1 MLCYIENTKGDAN
14 VSNGDVFVF
23 SPPQSERESID
34 QIIKITKLI
43 KAVNYRDL
51 TPDEDRIF
59 RWMRS
64 CLSLEE
70 ATIRVE
76 IKDYLPLTEVK
87 NTAFI
92 SSWKEIPD
100 SRFVIDR
107 PTRGSSTGVD
117 TVTATSPLSVIEF
130 LQARARLLAERL
142 LDGRI
147 LSGPYHP
154 DNEVVITLPKDEGHR
169 VGLKQL
175 AMIVRVKASQL
186 DEVLC
191 ELRDFEYQGTFAS
204 RKQSFTLAKFVA
216 QATKQANVDGV
227 VRSYDVKSVDIQ
239 FPDRTASI
247 AFVKKLD
254 EVSNGSLKIMPLTR
268 CVIRVASY
276 TAAEAV
282 KLLNKTEEPKQ

>member
-1 MLCYIENTKGDAN
+1 MLCYIESKKGDPL
-14 VSNGDVFVF
+14 VSEGEAFVF
-23 SPPQSERESID
+23 SPPQSERESVD
-34 QIIKITKLI
+34 QIIKITELI
-43 KAVNYRDL
+43 KAINRLNMV
-51 TPDEDRIF
+51 PDEDRVSQ
-59 RWMRS
+59 WMRS
-64 CLSLEE
+64 SLSLEE

-76 IKDYLPLTEVK
+76 VKDYSSSVEVK

-92 SSWKEIPD
+92 ASWKEVPD
-100 SRFVIDR
+100 SRFTIDR
-107 PTRGSSTGVD
+107 PSRGGSLGVD
-117 TVTATSPLSVIEF
+117 TISATSTLSVIEV
-130 LQARARLLAERL
+130 LQARARLLAEHL

-147 LSGPYHP
+147 LAEPYHP
-154 DNEVVITLPKDEGHR
+154 DNEVVITLPKDKGHR

-204 RKQSFTLAKFVA
+204 RKQSFTLAKFVT
-216 QATKQANVDGV
+216 QAAKQANVDGV

-239 FPDRTASI
+239 FPDRSSSI

-254 EVSNGSLKIMPLTR
+254 EVSSESLKVTPLTR

-282 KLLNKTEEPKQ
+282 KLFNKTEASE

>member
-1 MLCYIENTKGDAN
+1 MLCYIESTKGDAEAIR
-14 VSNGDVFVF
+14 SGFLVFH
-23 SPPQSERESID
+23 PPQSESASID
-34 QIIKITKLI
+34 QIIKITELI
-43 KAVNYRDL
+43 KAINRLNMV
-51 TPDEDRIF
+51 PDEDRVSG
-59 RWMRS
+59 WMRS
-64 CLSLEE
+64 GLSLEE
-70 ATIRVE
+70 ATIHVD
-76 IKDYLPLTEVK
+76 IKDYASSVEVK

-92 SSWKEIPD
+92 ASWKEVPD
-100 SRFVIDR
+100 SRFKIAR
-107 PTRGSSTGVD
+107 PSRGGSLGVD
-117 TVTATSPLSVIEF
+117 TTSASSTLSVIEV

-147 LSGPYHP
+147 LAGPCHP

-175 AMIVRVKASQL
+175 SMIVRVKASQL

-204 RKQSFTLAKFVA
+204 RKQSFTMAKLVA
-216 QATKQANVDGV
+216 QAAKHADVDGV

-239 FPDRTASI
+239 FPDRSSSI

-254 EVSNGSLKIMPLTR
+254 EVSSGSLKVTPLTR

-282 KLLNKTEEPKQ
+282 KLFNKTKESK

>member
-1 MLCYIENTKGDAN
+1 MLCYIESTKGDAEAIR
-14 VSNGDVFVF
+14 SGLLTFL
-23 SPPQSERESID
+23 PPQSERESIE
-34 QIIKITKLI
+34 QVIKITELI
-43 KAVNYRDL
+43 KAINRLNMV
-51 TPDEDRIF
+51 PDEDRVS

-64 CLSLEE
+64 GLSLEE
-70 ATIRVE
+70 ATIRVD
-76 IKDYLPLTEVK
+76 IKDYASSMEVK

-92 SSWKEIPD
+92 SSWREIPD
-100 SRFVIDR
+100 SRFTIER
-107 PTRGSSTGVD
+107 PSRGSSLGVD
-117 TVTATSPLSVIEF
+117 TISATSTLSVVEL
-130 LQARARLLAERL
+130 LQARARLLAKRL

-147 LSGPYHP
+147 LAGPYHP

-204 RKQSFTLAKFVA
+204 RKQSLTLAKFVT
-216 QATKQANVDGV
+216 QAAEQANVDGV
-227 VRSYDVKSVDIQ
+227 VRSYDVRSVDIQ
-239 FPDRTASI
+239 FPDRVASI

-254 EVSNGSLKIMPLTR
+254 EVSNGSLKTMPLTR

-282 KLLNKTEEPKQ
+282 KLLNKTEESK

>member
-1 MLCYIENTKGDAN
+1 MLCYIESTKGDSK
-14 VSNGDVFVF
+14 VSEGDVFVF
-23 SPPQSERESID
+23 SPPQYERESIE
-34 QIIKITKLI
+34 QIIKITELI
-43 KAVNYRDL
+43 KSINRLNMV
-51 TPDEDRIF
+51 PDEDRVS
-59 RWMRS
+59 RWMLS
-64 CLSLEE
+64 GLSLEE
-70 ATIRVE
+70 ATIHVD
-76 IKDYLPLTEVK
+76 IKDYVSSVEVK

-92 SSWKEIPD
+92 ASWKEIPD
-100 SRFVIDR
+100 SRFTIAR
-107 PTRGSSTGVD
+107 PTRGSLIGVD
-117 TVTATSPLSVIEF
+117 TISATSTLSVVEL

-147 LSGPYHP
+147 LAGPYHP

-186 DEVLC
+186 DKVLC

-216 QATKQANVDGV
+216 QATKQANIDGV
-227 VRSYDVKSVDIQ
+227 VRSYDVRSVDIQ
-239 FPDRTASI
+239 FPDQTASI

-254 EVSNGSLKIMPLTR
+254 EVSSGSLKVTPLTR
-268 CVIRVASY
+268 CVIRVTSY

-282 KLLNKTEEPKQ
+282 KLFNQTEESK

>member
-1 MLCYIENTKGDAN
+1 MLCYIESTKGDAEAIR
-14 VSNGDVFVF
+14 SGFLVFP
-23 SPPQSERESID
+23 PPQSERGSVD
-34 QIIKITKLI
+34 QIIKITELI
-43 KAVNYRDL
+43 KSINRLNMV
-51 TPDEDRIF
+51 PDEDRVSW
-59 RWMRS
+59 WMRS
-64 CLSLEE
+64 GLSLEE
-70 ATIRVE
+70 ATIRVD
-76 IKDYLPLTEVK
+76 IQDYASSVEVK

-92 SSWKEIPD
+92 ASWKEVPD
-100 SRFVIDR
+100 SRFTIAR
-107 PTRGSSTGVD
+107 PSRGGSLGVD
-117 TVTATSPLSVIEF
+117 VISATSTLSVIEV

-147 LSGPYHP
+147 LAGPYHP
-154 DNEVVITLPKDEGHR
+154 DNEVVITLPKDKGHR

-204 RKQSFTLAKFVA
+204 RKQSLTLAKFVT
-216 QATKQANVDGV
+216 QAAKQANVDGV

-239 FPDRTASI
+239 FPDRTASV

-254 EVSNGSLKIMPLTR
+254 EVSSGSLKIMPLTR

-276 TAAEAV
+276 TAAEVV
-282 KLLNKTEEPKQ
+282 KLFNKTEESE

>member
-1 MLCYIENTKGDAN
+1 MLCYIESTKGDSK
-14 VSNGDVFVF
+14 VSEGDVFVF
-23 SPPQSERESID
+23 SPPQYERESIE
-34 QIIKITKLI
+34 QIIKITELI
-43 KAVNYRDL
+43 KSINRLNMV
-51 TPDEDRIF
+51 PDEDRVS
-59 RWMRS
+59 RWMLS
-64 CLSLEE
+64 GLSLEE
-70 ATIRVE
+70 ATIRVD
-76 IKDYLPLTEVK
+76 IKDYVSSVEVK

-92 SSWKEIPD
+92 ASWKEIPD
-100 SRFVIDR
+100 SRFTIAR
-107 PTRGSSTGVD
+107 PTRGSLIGVD
-117 TVTATSPLSVIEF
+117 TISTTSTLSVVEL

-147 LSGPYHP
+147 LAGPYHP

-216 QATKQANVDGV
+216 QAAKQANIDGV

-239 FPDRTASI
+239 FPDQTASI

-254 EVSNGSLKIMPLTR
+254 EVSSGSLKVTPLTR
-268 CVIRVASY
+268 CAIRVASY

-282 KLLNKTEEPKQ
+282 KLFSKAEESK

>member
-1 MLCYIENTKGDAN
+1 MLCYIENTKGDAEAIR
-14 VSNGDVFVF
+14 SGFLTF
-23 SPPQSERESID
+23 LPPQSERESVE
-34 QIIKITKLI
+34 QIIKITELI
-43 KAVNYRDL
+43 KAINRLNMV
-51 TPDEDRIF
+51 PDEDRVS
-59 RWMRS
+59 RWMLS
-64 CLSLEE
+64 GLSLEE
-70 ATIRVE
+70 ATIRVD
-76 IKDYLPLTEVK
+76 IKDYASSMEVK

-92 SSWKEIPD
+92 SSWREIPD
-100 SRFVIDR
+100 SRFSIER
-107 PTRGSSTGVD
+107 PSRGSSLGVD
-117 TVTATSPLSVIEF
+117 TVTTTSTLSVIEV

-147 LSGPYHP
+147 LAGPYHP

-175 AMIVRVKASQL
+175 SMIVRVKASQL

-204 RKQSFTLAKFVA
+204 RKQDFTLAKFVT
-216 QATKQANVDGV
+216 QATKQGNIDGV

-239 FPDRTASI
+239 FPDQTASI

-254 EVSNGSLKIMPLTR
+254 EVSSGSLKVTPLTR

-282 KLLNKTEEPKQ
+282 KLFNKTEESE

>member
-1 MLCYIENTKGDAN
+1 MLCYIESIRGDAEAIR
-14 VSNGDVFVF
+14 SGFF
-23 SPPQSERESID
+23 TFLPPQSERESIE
-34 QIIKITKLI
+34 QIIKITELI
-43 KAVNYRDL
+43 KSINRLNMV
-51 TPDEDRIF
+51 PDEDRVSK
-59 RWMRS
+59 WMLS
-64 CLSLEE
+64 SLSLEE
-70 ATIRVE
+70 ATIRVD
-76 IKDYLPLTEVK
+76 IKDYASSVEVK

-92 SSWKEIPD
+92 ASWKEVPD
-100 SRFVIDR
+100 SRFTIAR
-107 PTRGSSTGVD
+107 PTRGSLIGVD
-117 TVTATSPLSVIEF
+117 TISATSTLSVVEL

-147 LSGPYHP
+147 LAGPYHP

-175 AMIVRVKASQL
+175 SMIVRVKASQL

-204 RKQSFTLAKFVA
+204 RKQSFTLAKFVT
-216 QATKQANVDGV
+216 QATKQANIDGV

-239 FPDRTASI
+239 FPDQTASI
-247 AFVKKLD
+247 AFVKKLN
-254 EVSNGSLKIMPLTR
+254 EVSSGSLKVTPLTR

-282 KLLNKTEEPKQ
+282 KLFSKAEESK

>member
-1 MLCYIENTKGDAN
+1 MLCYIESTKGDAEAIR
-14 VSNGDVFVF
+14 SGFLTF
-23 SPPQSERESID
+23 LPPQSERESIE
-34 QIIKITKLI
+34 QIIKITELI
-43 KAVNYRDL
+43 KAINRLNMV
-51 TPDEDRIF
+51 PDEDRVS

-64 CLSLEE
+64 GLSLEE
-70 ATIRVE
+70 ATIRVD
-76 IKDYLPLTEVK
+76 IKDYASSMEVK

-92 SSWKEIPD
+92 SSWREIPD
-100 SRFVIDR
+100 SRFTIER
-107 PTRGSSTGVD
+107 PSRGSSLGVD
-117 TVTATSPLSVIEF
+117 TISATSTLSVVEL

-147 LSGPYHP
+147 LAGPYHP
-154 DNEVVITLPKDEGHR
+154 DNEVVITLPKEEGHR

-216 QATKQANVDGV
+216 QVAKQENVDGV
-227 VRSYDVKSVDIQ
+227 VRSYDVKSADIQ
-239 FPDRTASI
+239 FPDRAASI

-254 EVSNGSLKIMPLTR
+254 EVSNGSLKVTPLTR

-282 KLLNKTEEPKQ
+282 KLFNKTEESE

>member
-1 MLCYIENTKGDAN
+1 MLCYIESTKGDSK
-14 VSNGDVFVF
+14 VSEGDVFVF
-23 SPPQSERESID
+23 SPPQSERESIE
-34 QIIKITKLI
+34 QIIGITELI
-43 KAVNYRDL
+43 KAINRLNMV
-51 TPDEDRIF
+51 PDEDRVS
-59 RWMRS
+59 RWMLS
-64 CLSLEE
+64 GLSLEE

-76 IKDYLPLTEVK
+76 VKDYASSTEVK
-87 NTAFI
+87 NTAFV

-100 SRFVIDR
+100 SRFTIAR
-107 PTRGSSTGVD
+107 PTRGSSIGVD
-117 TVTATSPLSVIEF
+117 TVTTTSTLSVIEL

-147 LSGPYHP
+147 LAGPYHP
-154 DNEVVITLPKDEGHR
+154 DNEVAITLPKDEGHR

-204 RKQSFTLAKFVA
+204 RKQSFTLAKFVT
-216 QATKQANVDGV
+216 QATKQANIDGV

-239 FPDRTASI
+239 FPDQTASI

-254 EVSNGSLKIMPLTR
+254 EVSSGSLKVTPLTR

-282 KLLNKTEEPKQ
+282 KLFSKAEESK

>member
-1 MLCYIENTKGDAN
+1 MLCYIESTKGDTK
-14 VSNGDVFVF
+14 VSEGDVFVF
-23 SPPQSERESID
+23 SPPQSERESIE
-34 QIIKITKLI
+34 QTIKIAELI
-43 KAVNYRDL
+43 KAINRLNMV
-51 TPDEDRIF
+51 PDEDRVS
-59 RWMRS
+59 RWMLS
-64 CLSLEE
+64 GLSLEE
-70 ATIRVE
+70 ATIRVD
-76 IKDYLPLTEVK
+76 IKGHLLSTEVK

-100 SRFVIDR
+100 SRFTIER
-107 PTRGSSTGVD
+107 PSRGSSLGVD
-117 TVTATSPLSVIEF
+117 TISATSTLSVVEL

-147 LSGPYHP
+147 LAGPYHP
-154 DNEVVITLPKDEGHR
+154 DNEVSITLPKDEGHR

-175 AMIVRVKASQL
+175 NMIVRVKASQL

-204 RKQSFTLAKFVA
+204 RKQSFTLAKFVT
-216 QATKQANVDGV
+216 QATKQANIDGV

-239 FPDRTASI
+239 FPDQTASI

-254 EVSNGSLKIMPLTR
+254 EVSRGSLKVTPLTR

-282 KLLNKTEEPKQ
+282 KLFSKAEESK

>member
-1 MLCYIENTKGDAN
+1 MLCYIENTKGDIK

-34 QIIKITKLI
+34 QIIKITELI
-43 KAVNYRDL
+43 KAINRLNMV
-51 TPDEDRIF
+51 PDEDRVS

-64 CLSLEE
+64 GLSLEE

-76 IKDYLPLTEVK
+76 IKDYASSMEVK

-92 SSWKEIPD
+92 SSWREIPD
-100 SRFVIDR
+100 SRFTIER
-107 PTRGSSTGVD
+107 PSRGSSLGVD
-117 TVTATSPLSVIEF
+117 TISATSTLSVVEL

-147 LSGPYHP
+147 LAGPYHP
-154 DNEVVITLPKDEGHR
+154 DNEVVITLPKEEGHR

-175 AMIVRVKASQL
+175 VMIVRVKASQL

-204 RKQSFTLAKFVA
+204 RKQSLTLAKFVT
-216 QATKQANVDGV
+216 QAAKQANVDGV

-239 FPDRTASI
+239 FPDRAASI

-254 EVSNGSLKIMPLTR
+254 EVSSGSLKITPLTR

-282 KLLNKTEEPKQ
+282 KLFNKTKESK

>member
-1 MLCYIENTKGDAN
+1 MLCYIESTKGDVR
-14 VSNGDVFVF
+14 VSEGDVFVF
-23 SPPQSERESID
+23 SPPQSERESIE
-34 QIIKITKLI
+34 QIIKITELI
-43 KAVNYRDL
+43 KSINRLNMV
-51 TPDEDRIF
+51 PDEDRVS
-59 RWMRS
+59 RWMHS
-64 CLSLEE
+64 GLSLEE

-76 IKDYLPLTEVK
+76 IKNRLPLTEVK

-92 SSWKEIPD
+92 SSLKEIPD
-100 SRFVIDR
+100 GRFVIDR
-107 PTRGSSTGVD
+107 PTSGSSIGVD
-117 TVTATSPLSVIEF
+117 TVTAASSLSVIEL

-147 LSGPYHP
+147 LAGPYHP
-154 DNEVVITLPKDEGHR
+154 DNEVVVTLPKDEGHR

-175 AMIVRVKASQL
+175 AMTVRVKASQL
-186 DEVLC
+186 EEVLC

-216 QATKQANVDGV
+216 QAAKQANVDGV

-239 FPDRTASI
+239 FPDQTASI

-254 EVSNGSLKIMPLTR
+254 EVSSGSLKVTPLTR

-282 KLLNKTEEPKQ
+282 KLFNKTEESK

>member
-1 MLCYIENTKGDAN
+1 MLCYIESTKGDSK
-14 VSNGDVFVF
+14 VSEGDVFVF
-23 SPPQSERESID
+23 SPPQYERESIE
-34 QIIKITKLI
+34 QIIKITELI
-43 KAVNYRDL
+43 KSINRLNMV
-51 TPDEDRIF
+51 PDEDRVS
-59 RWMRS
+59 RWMLS
-64 CLSLEE
+64 GLSLEE
-70 ATIRVE
+70 ATIRVD
-76 IKDYLPLTEVK
+76 IKDYVSSVEVK

-92 SSWKEIPD
+92 ASWKEIPD
-100 SRFVIDR
+100 SRFTIAR
-107 PTRGSSTGVD
+107 PTRGSLIGVD
-117 TVTATSPLSVIEF
+117 TISTTSTLSVVEL

-147 LSGPYHP
+147 LAGPYHP

-216 QATKQANVDGV
+216 QAAKQANIDGV

-239 FPDRTASI
+239 FPDQTASI

-254 EVSNGSLKIMPLTR
+254 EVSSGSLKVTPLTR

-282 KLLNKTEEPKQ
+282 KLFSKAEESK

>member
-1 MLCYIENTKGDAN
+1 MLCYIESTKGDAEALR
-14 VSNGDVFVF
+14 SGSLTFP
-23 SPPQSERESID
+23 PPQPERESID

-43 KAVNYRDL
+43 KAINRL
-51 TPDEDRIF
+51 NMAPDEDRVSQ
-59 RWMRS
+59 WMRS
-64 CLSLEE
+64 GLSLEE
-70 ATIRVE
+70 ATIRVD
-76 IKDYLPLTEVK
+76 IKDYALSVEVK

-92 SSWKEIPD
+92 ASWKEVPD
-100 SRFVIDR
+100 SRFTINR
-107 PTRGSSTGVD
+107 PSRGGSLGVD
-117 TVTATSPLSVIEF
+117 TISTTSPLSAIEL

-147 LSGPYHP
+147 LAGPYNQ
-154 DNEVVITLPKDEGHR
+154 DNEVVITLPKGEGHR

-175 AMIVRVKASQL
+175 SMIVRVKASQL

-191 ELRDFEYQGTFAS
+191 ELRDFEYQGSFAS
-204 RKQSFTLAKFVA
+204 RKPGFTLVKFVA
-216 QATKQANVDGV
+216 QAAKQANVDGV

-247 AFVKKLD
+247 AFVKKLE
-254 EVSNGSLKIMPLTR
+254 EVSGGSLKVTPLTR

-282 KLLNKTEEPKQ
+282 KLFNKTEESE

>member
-1 MLCYIENTKGDAN
+1 MLCYIESTKGDSK
-14 VSNGDVFVF
+14 VSEGDVFVF
-23 SPPQSERESID
+23 SPPQYERESIE
-34 QIIKITKLI
+34 QIIKITELI
-43 KAVNYRDL
+43 KSINRLNMV
-51 TPDEDRIF
+51 PDEDRVS
-59 RWMRS
+59 RWMLS
-64 CLSLEE
+64 GLSLEE
-70 ATIRVE
+70 ATIRVD
-76 IKDYLPLTEVK
+76 IKDHVSSVEVK

-92 SSWKEIPD
+92 ASWKEIPD
-100 SRFVIDR
+100 SRFTIAR
-107 PTRGSSTGVD
+107 PTRGSLIGVD
-117 TVTATSPLSVIEF
+117 TISATSTLSVVEL

-147 LSGPYHP
+147 LAGPYHP
-154 DNEVVITLPKDEGHR
+154 DNEVVITLPKDKGHR

-175 AMIVRVKASQL
+175 AMIVQVKASQL

-216 QATKQANVDGV
+216 QAAKQANIDGV

-239 FPDRTASI
+239 FPDQTASI

-254 EVSNGSLKIMPLTR
+254 EVSSGSLKVTPLTR

-282 KLLNKTEEPKQ
+282 KLFSKTEEPK